1 MITNGFTYFAVLCAL
16 CGSLLAAQK
25 YTKSKYVQKFFGL
38 LPPIVLVYLIGM
50 ILCTINFWDLAET
63 KATYSALK
71 NNILYAMIFLML
83 LRCDIRKMIKL
94 GPKMIIGFFTGSLTV
109 MIGFIVT
116 FIIMKDV
123 LGAESWKALGALC
136 GSWIGGSG
144 NMATLQEIFNVS
156 EGDYAYALVVDS
168 IDYSIWVMFLL
179 WSTRFAP
186 AFNKWTKA
194 DTSRLDEVSIHLE
207 KEMTE
212 EKKEITFVTLMVLVG
227 SSLLVS
233 AIGQNIG
240 AFLVKNVGLLDKATW
255 CVLFITALGLICAL
269 TPFGK
274 IAGAAELSNVF
285 LYAVVALLAS
295 RANFMELTDAPM
307 WILAGFMILAIHCI
321 LFVTFAKLLK
331 IDLFTC
337 GVASLANIG
346 GVASAPILAGTYSG
360 SLVPVGV
367 LMALFG
373 TVSGTYLGMICGNI
387 MKLLA

>member
-16 CGSLLAAQK
+16 CGGLLAAQK
-25 YTKSKYVQKFFGL
+25 YTKSKFMQKFFSF

-50 ILCTINFWDLAET
+50 ILCTVNFWDLAET
-63 KATYSALK
+63 KATYSGLK

-94 GPKMIIGFFTGSLTV
+94 GPKMIIGFFAGSLTI
-109 MIGFIVT
+109 MIGFIIT
-116 FIIMKDV
+116 FLVFKGSI
-123 LGAESWKALGALC
+123 GAESWRALAALC

-144 NMATLQEIFNVS
+144 NMATLQEIFKVG
-156 EGDYAYALVVDS
+156 EVDYAYALVVDS
-168 IDYSIWVMFLL
+168 IDYSMWVMFLL
-179 WSTRFAP
+179 WAINFAP
-186 AFNKWTKA
+186 QFNKWTKA
-194 DTSRLDEVSIHLE
+194 DTSRLDEVSKRLE
-207 KEMTE
+207 AEMAE
-212 EKKEITFVTLMVLVG
+212 NKQEITFPSMMLLIG

-233 AIGQNIG
+233 AVGQN
-240 AFLVKNVGLLDKATW
+240 VGTLLNGSMSFLDKATW

-274 IAGAAELSNVF
+274 IAGTAELSNVF

-295 RANFMELTDAPM
+295 RANFMELNDAPL
-307 WILAGFMILAIHCI
+307 WIAAGFMILAIHAV
-321 LFVTFAKLLK
+321 LFLTFAKFLK
-331 IDLFTC
+331 MDLFTC
-337 GVASLANIG
+337 GVSSLANIG

-373 TVSGTYLGMICGNI
+373 TVTGTYLGMICGYI
-387 MKLLA
+387 MRALA

>member
-25 YTKSKYVQKFFGL
+25 YIKNKYVQKFFGL

-63 KATYSALK
+63 KPTYSALK

-116 FIIMKDV
+116 FVIMKGV
-123 LGAESWKALGALC
+123 LGPESWKALGALC

-212 EKKEITFVTLMVLVG
+212 EKKEITFVTLMVLIG

-233 AIGQNIG
+233 AVAQNIG
-240 AFLVKNVGLLDKATW
+240 AFLAQNVGLLDKATW

-269 TPFGK
+269 TPFGR

-295 RANFMELTDAPM
+295 RANFMELTDAPA
-307 WILAGFMILAIHCI
+307 WILAGFMILAIHGV

-387 MKLLA
+387 MRLLS

>member
-16 CGSLLAAQK
+16 SGSLLAAQK
-25 YTKSKYVQKFFGL
+25 YIKNKYVQKFFGL

-50 ILCTINFWDLAET
+50 ILCTINFWDLAAT
-63 KATYSALK
+63 KATYSNLK
-71 NNILYAMIFLML
+71 NNILYGMIFLML

-109 MIGFIVT
+109 MLGFIIT
-116 FIIMKDV
+116 FIIMKGA

-144 NMATLQEIFNVS
+144 NMATLQEIFQVG
-156 EGDYAYALVVDS
+156 EVDYAYALVVDS

-179 WSTRFAP
+179 WSTRFATM
-186 AFNKWTKA
+186 FNKWTKA
-194 DTSRLDEVSIHLE
+194 DTSSLDEVSTHLG
-207 KEMTE
+207 TE
-212 EKKEITFVTLMVLVG
+212 TNEKKQEITFVSLMVLIG
-227 SSLLVS
+227 SALLVS
-233 AIGQNIG
+233 AVGQNIG
-240 AFLVKNVGLLDKATW
+240 ALLAGSIGLLDKATW
-255 CVLFITALGLICAL
+255 CVLFITVLGLICAL
-269 TPFGK
+269 TPFGQ

-285 LYAVVALLAS
+285 LYAVVGLLAS
-295 RANFMELTDAPM
+295 RANFMELNDAPM
-307 WILAGFMILAIHCI
+307 WILAGFMILAIHGI
-321 LFVTFAKLLK
+321 LFVILAKFLK
-331 IDLFTC
+331 MDLFTC

-373 TVSGTYLGMICGNI
+373 TVFGTYLGMICGNI
-387 MKLLA
+387 MKLFA